1 MTKSQKKR
9 LIFGGFKQKSSVKN
23 RLISFG
29 DSYLEEKESIKS
41 PTTLLKSKSSIEGT
55 TLALP
60 KIAVPS
66 NNMVNDSRS
75 PPSSSNRDQSGT
87 SSNIHTLK

>member
-1 MTKSQKKR
+1 MDGGIISTYYHSNDLNGLANKGNKTKKR

-41 PTTLLKSKSSIEGT
+41 PTTRSSLLIC
-55 TLALP
+55 
-60 KIAVPS
+60 I
-66 NNMVNDSRS
+66 
-75 PPSSSNRDQSGT
+75 
-87 SSNIHTLK
+87 